1 MKTAAGEVV
10 HIDTVSDIPCT
21 RISVDGTWQKRG
33 HSSLHGVVTAISGD
47 KCLDVEIKS
56 RHCFSCKMW
65 ENKHGTSDYQIWKLN
80 HICKINHTKSS
91 GAMESAGAVDIF
103 SRSLLNYGLIYKE
116 YLGDGDTSSF
126 NDVLKSNP
134 YKDHN
139 VTLIKL

>member
-56 RHCFSCKMW
+56 RHCFGCKMW
-65 ENKHGTSDYQIWKLN
+65 ENKHGTSDFKFGNLTTSAKLIIQN
-80 HICKINHTKSS
+80 PQVQGNQL
-91 GAMESAGAVDIF
+91 V
-103 SRSLLNYGLIYKE
+103 LLTFFPHHY
-116 YLGDGDTSSF
+116 
-126 NDVLKSNP
+126 
-134 YKDHN
+134 
-139 VTLIKL
+139 